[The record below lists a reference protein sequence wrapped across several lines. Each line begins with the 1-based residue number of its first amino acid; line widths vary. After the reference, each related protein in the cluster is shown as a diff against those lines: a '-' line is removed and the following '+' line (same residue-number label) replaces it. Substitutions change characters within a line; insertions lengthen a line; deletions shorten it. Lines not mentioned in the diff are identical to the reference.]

1 MFPQMLLAASASLLI
16 SLVLTRMMIALA
28 PHMGLMDQPGDRRIH
43 TAAVP
48 RAGGIAIWLTFL
60 IVIGGGLLSG
70 LLMPDKT
77 VSWKW
82 LGAFT
87 AGSLVLVVAGFIDDQ
102 RGLRPLVKLAA
113 HALAPSVFF
122 LLHPISTGLFP
133 TDWHWIWEFLAF
145 VGWSVVLINAFNLID
160 GLDGLCGGLSAVAC
174 VALAVLAI
182 VNGRVDSALL
192 LLVMA
197 GAITGFLRYNI
208 NPARIFLGD
217 AGSMLMGFFL
227 AAAATQSVGRRAVVG
242 AILLPIA
249 VAGVPLLDVLLAIWR
264 RGAVRLLKK
273 LNGEKI
279 LGGIFD
285 ADGDHLHH
293 RLLASKG
300 SQWKVATFLHG
311 MAILIALLAF
321 MPMIFGEQ
329 LMGFSLVGFMIIGM
343 VGLRNL
349 ARVEIQHTGNVIHMA
364 IKVPSRMRRLAALLF
379 FYDFVV
385 LLAAAMV
392 AVLMETNWLTRGAE
406 FQELSRFIMV
416 FTVLGCV
423 ATLVVRVH
431 NRLWVRATMRDI
443 LALQFWL
450 LVTAVATFALF
461 STAYSAVEWSALR
474 LSTMS
479 FVFACIGVC
488 LPRVA
493 LDLMRDFDL
502 DARSR
507 CTVDKGGMARHPVVI
522 LGAGDLGTLLLDHL
536 KSSAHDRYPGLRV
549 LGFVDEMRSLHGR
562 RLRSFRVLGGISS
575 IPVLA
580 EKEGLKGVILA
591 IENPRQDLLR
601 ELDELA
607 TRHDLKI
614 HRWDVGIRGLPMT
627 QRASAEAVSP
637 VSHPGSPVFVREE
650 KSYTVPSSGEVST
663 T

>member
-1 MFPQMLLAASASLLI
+1 
-16 SLVLTRMMIALA
+16 MIALA
-28 PHMGLMDQPGDRRIH
+28 PRLGLMDHPGERRIH
-43 TAAVP
+43 AAAIP
-48 RAGGIAIWLTFL
+48 RAGGIAIWLAFL
-60 IVIGGGLLSG
+60 LVIGGGLISG
-70 LLMPDKT
+70 LLTPLET
-77 VSWKW
+77 LSWDW
-82 LGAFT
+82 LSAFG
-87 AGSLVLVVAGFIDDQ
+87 AGSLILVVAGFIDDR

-122 LLHPISTGLFP
+122 LLYPISTGLFP
-133 TDWHWIWEFLAF
+133 HEWHWIFEFLVF
-145 VGWSVVLINAFNLID
+145 VGWSVMLINAFNLID

-182 VNGRVDSALL
+182 VNGRSDSALL

-197 GAITGFLRYNI
+197 GAIVGFLRYNI

-264 RGAVRLLKK
+264 RGAKRLLRK
-273 LNGEKI
+273 LNGEKTV
-279 LGGIFD
+279 GGIFD

-293 RLLASKG
+293 RLLATGG
-300 SQWKVATFLHG
+300 SQRKVATFLHG
-311 MAILIALLAF
+311 MAILITLLAF
-321 MPMIFGEQ
+321 IPMIFGKQ
-329 LMGFSLVGFMIIGM
+329 LIGFSVVGFMIIGM

-364 IKVPSRMRRLAALLF
+364 IKVPSRRRRVAALLF
-379 FYDFVV
+379 IYDI
-385 LLAAAMV
+385 LILLSAGLAAVM
-392 AVLMETNWLTRGAE
+392 METNWMTRGGE
-406 FQELSRFIMV
+406 FLEMSRFIMV

-443 LALQFWL
+443 VSLQFWL
-450 LVTAVATFALF
+450 LVTAAATFTLF
-461 STAYSAVEWSALR
+461 SAAYSSVEWSALR

-479 FVFACIGVC
+479 YVFACIGIC

-493 LDLMRDFDL
+493 LDLMRDFGL

-507 CTVDKGGMARHPVVI
+507 CTEDKKEGVARHPVVI

-536 KSSAHDRYPGLRV
+536 KSSTHDRYPGLRV
-549 LGFVDEMRSLHGR
+549 LGFIDEMRSIHGR
-562 RLRSFRVLGGISS
+562 RLRSFRVLGGVSS
-575 IPVLA
+575 IPILA

-591 IENPRQDLLR
+591 IQNPRPELLL

-614 HRWDVGIRGLPMT
+614 HRWDVGIRDMPMT
-627 QRASAEAVSP
+627 ESSPTEVAKTVSPTATPAPVGENLVYARSPSEAV
-637 VSHPGSPVFVREE
+637 
-650 KSYTVPSSGEVST
+650 T
-663 T
+663 TS